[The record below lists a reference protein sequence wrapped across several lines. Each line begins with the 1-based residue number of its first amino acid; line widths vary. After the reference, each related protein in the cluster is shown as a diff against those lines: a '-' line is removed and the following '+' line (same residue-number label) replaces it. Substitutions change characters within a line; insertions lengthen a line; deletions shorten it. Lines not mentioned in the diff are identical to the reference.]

1 MQLSA
6 KRQRKKDAREEEEN
20 KRRRKKMDRKGESK
34 NIMGGSEEVDSEK

>member
-20 KRRRKKMDRKGESK
+20 KRRRKKMDRKAESK